1 MPTEAKPKYDPMP
14 LVNKIREK
22 LNKEREAKKK

>member
-1 MPTEAKPKYDPMP
+1 MPTDTQPKYDPMP
-14 LVNKIREK
+14 LVNKIREQ